1 MNKYEIYEVGDLV
14 QVTGLLGLIVPK
26 NNNILFSREDKW
38 YLIDFLSESEFERRL
53 VHENDLNLLTT
64 KSY

>member
-1 MNKYEIYEVGDLV
+1 VNKYEIYEVGDLV
-14 QVTGLLGLIVPK
+14 QVTGLLGLIVQK
-26 NNNILFSREDKW
+26 NNTILFSREDKW